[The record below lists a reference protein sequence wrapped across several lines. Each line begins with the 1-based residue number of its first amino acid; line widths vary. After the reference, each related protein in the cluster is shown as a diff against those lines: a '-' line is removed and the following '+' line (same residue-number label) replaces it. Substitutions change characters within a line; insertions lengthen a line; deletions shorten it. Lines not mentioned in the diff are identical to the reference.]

1 MPGTEAAGDI
11 GGEMKLYLMVTDDK
25 YELPLCVADSVK
37 ELVEFS
43 GKTYMQICSLMS
55 KHKYGKIK
63 KATFLSVEV
72 EEEEE

>member
-1 MPGTEAAGDI
+1 
-11 GGEMKLYLMVTDDK
+11 MKLYMMVTDDK
-25 YELPLCVADSVK
+25 YELPLCVVDSVK

-55 KHKYGKIK
+55 QHKYGKIK